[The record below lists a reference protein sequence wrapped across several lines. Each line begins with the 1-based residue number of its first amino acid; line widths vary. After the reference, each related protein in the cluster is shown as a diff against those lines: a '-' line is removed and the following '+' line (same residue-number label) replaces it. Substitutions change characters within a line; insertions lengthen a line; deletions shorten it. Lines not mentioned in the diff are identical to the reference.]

1 MIGDQL
7 RRERG
12 RLDMTQ
18 EELAA
23 TVGVSRRTVQR
34 WEDGAQSIPTNQ
46 QARIAA
52 ALAAR
57 ESNPLDA
64 YSSAE
69 LLAEVLRRL
78 NPVSEPAAI
87 ADLAN
92 LIRHLGDSR

>member
-1 MIGDQL
+1 
-7 RRERG
+7 
-12 RLDMTQ
+12 MTQ
-18 EELAA
+18 DELAA
-23 TVGVSRRTVQR
+23 AIGVSRRTIQR
-34 WEDGAQSIPTNQ
+34 WEEGSQAIPTNQ

-52 ALAAR
+52 ALAR
-57 ESNPLDA
+57 RDTNPLDA

-78 NPVSEPAAI
+78 NPVVDPEAI